1 MWDFEHPPR
10 NATLAQRYQV
20 HYTQPSLCADELLAN
35 RADLGLIPIAS
46 LTPDLAIVPGCTIA
60 SLDRVR
66 SIELIVK
73 QKPGSAE
80 DVDPVLASVRTI
92 AADTEIGRESCRGRA
107 Q

>member
-46 LTPDLAIVPGCTIA
+46 LTPAPALGPGCPIA
-60 SLDRVR
+60 SLARVP
-66 SIELIVK
+66 SIDLTVK
-73 QKPGSAE
+73 QTPGSPE
-80 DVDPVLASVRTI
+80 DVAPVLASVRTS
-92 AADTEIGRESCRGRA
+92 AADTACRS
-107 Q
+107 